1 MRTESREHGWHDRGH
16 VGKAVIVFLLPL
28 LFAGCEDAARE
39 RVEEARRAREARI
52 ARTTPQAST
61 PAEAEPVR
69 RPDTPLAT
77 VSGEGAG
84 EEPGQVPGPVSYDTA
99 EEAYRDGRYGEAT
112 RLFEAYVGDH
122 PDNPW
127 GHYMLGLSAWKAGEL
142 EDAEEALR
150 ETTSLDPEH
159 PKGWLNLARVLLEED
174 RPGEA
179 RASAERALELYP
191 EWADG
196 LRVLA
201 RVAHDEGDLDG
212 AVDAYRRAIM
222 VDGEDAWSMNNL
234 GLIHIR
240 RGDFEAALPP
250 LARAVRIRDDV
261 AVFRNNLGVALERTG
276 HYAAAAEAYA
286 KAVELAGG
294 YEKASMSL
302 ARVGPLSENQEAVP
316 VDLAAAAGAF
326 VETVEGWRGGK
337 TAGASPG
344 PPPED
349 GAAGAEGADTIVPDP
364 VSPPDSVPEDG
375 EVIPPVR

>member
-1 MRTESREHGWHDRGH
+1 MRTESREHGMHDRGR
-16 VGKAVIVFLLPL
+16 VGKAVIVFLLPFL
-28 LFAGCEDAARE
+28 ILGCEDAARE

-52 ARTTPQAST
+52 ARTTAQAST
-61 PAEAEPVR
+61 PAEAEPVQ
-69 RPDTPLAT
+69 RPDTPLAA
-77 VSGEGAG
+77 VSGEDAG
-84 EEPGQVPGPVSYDTA
+84 EEPGQVMGPVSYDTA
-99 EEAYRDGRYGEAT
+99 EEAYRDGRFGKAV
-112 RLFEAYVGDH
+112 RHFEAYVGDH

-142 EDAEEALR
+142 EEAEEALR
-150 ETTSLDPEH
+150 ETTALDPEH
-159 PKGWLNLARVLLEED
+159 PKGWLNLARVLLEEG
-174 RPGEA
+174 RPDEA
-179 RASAERALELYP
+179 RGSAERALELYP

-201 RVAHDEGDLDG
+201 RVAHDEGDLDA
-212 AVDAYRRAIM
+212 AVDGYRRAIM

-276 HYAAAAEAYA
+276 HYAAAAEAYG

-294 YEKASMSL
+294 HEKASLSL
-302 ARVGPLSENQEAVP
+302 ARVQPLSESQEAGP
-316 VDLAAAAGAF
+316 VDVDAVAEAF
-326 VETVEGWRGGK
+326 VETVEGWRGEK
-337 TAGASPG
+337 TAEASPE

-349 GAAGAEGADTIVPDP
+349 DAGGSEDADTIVPDP
-364 VSPPDSVPEDG
+364 VSPPDSVPDVG